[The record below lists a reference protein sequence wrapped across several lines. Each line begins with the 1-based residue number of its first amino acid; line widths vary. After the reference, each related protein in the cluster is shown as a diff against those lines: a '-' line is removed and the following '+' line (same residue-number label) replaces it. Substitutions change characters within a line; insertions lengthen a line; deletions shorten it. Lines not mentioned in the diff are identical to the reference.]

1 LPRERREYC
10 FGRRRELDS
19 FSLIEVVI
27 ALGVATF
34 AILVIVAL
42 LPAGIRSTKD
52 SLDETHAVN
61 ILSQIISDRRSTPYA
76 NSSSIYSIPA
86 LTGTTQISNYFGILD
101 DDQYSSTLS
110 AATYRV
116 DYIITPPASGQLG
129 PYQLYL
135 KVSWP
140 AASTT
145 TNGGAVETVATM
157 PQP

>member
-1 LPRERREYC
+1 LLKEKRESCFCRRC
-10 FGRRRELDS
+10 GLDS

-27 ALGVATF
+27 ALGIATF
-34 AILVIVAL
+34 AILIIVAL

-76 NSSSIYSIPA
+76 NSSYRYSIPA
-86 LTGTTQISNYFGILD
+86 LTTATAVTNYFGILE
-101 DDQYSSTLS
+101 DDQYTNALS
-110 AATYRV
+110 QAAYRV
-116 DYIITPPASGQLG
+116 DYVLTPPLSGQLG

-140 AASTT
+140 AASLA